1 MGTYRTLSR
10 VRRKNPC
17 PEPMNRTEHQ
27 LRMSFDPEYELKY
40 ERLLADRMMCRRAVL
55 SSMKSKYLIMM
66 AFWTGG
72 FFYLLTKSLLVAFAA
87 PVALWTLETLL
98 YLWWEDRKKRKEL
111 GI

>member
-1 MGTYRTLSR
+1 MS
-10 VRRKNPC
+10 
-17 PEPMNRTEHQ
+17 RTEHQ
-27 LRMSFDPEYELKY
+27 LRMSFDPEYEYKY
-40 ERLLADRMMCRRAVL
+40 ERLEADRMLSRRVVR

-66 AFWTGG
+66 AFWNGG
-72 FFYLLTKSLLVAFAA
+72 FLYLLTKSWLVAFVA

>member
-1 MGTYRTLSR
+1 
-10 VRRKNPC
+10 
-17 PEPMNRTEHQ
+17 MNRTEHQ
-27 LRMSFDPEYELKY
+27 LRMSFDQEYEYKY
-40 ERLLADRMMCRRAVL
+40 ERLLADRIMCRRAVL
-55 SSMKSKYLIMM
+55 SSMKSKYLVMM

-98 YLWWEDRKKRKEL
+98 YLWWEDRIKRKDL